1 MARSIWL
8 LSALFLA
15 GCTSASGDYPDEQ
28 AAAYRTPAMPRLV
41 VVSPTATGGE
51 VRAARDYAPLPKDAG
66 AFMKCAACHT
76 LTPGINGLGPS
87 LAGIYG
93 KPAAT
98 REGYRYSDEL
108 SHSGLVW
115 DAATL
120 DSFLAAPKERVPG
133 TKMLFRGL
141 SDPAERAQ
149 VIALIQRH

>member
-1 MARSIWL
+1 MARSLWI
-8 LSALFLA
+8 LSALVLA

-28 AAAYRTPAMPRLV
+28 AAGYRVPAMPRLV
-41 VVSPTATGGE
+41 VVSPTVTGGK
-51 VRAARDYAPLPKDAG
+51 VRAAPLPKDAG

-76 LTPGINGLGPS
+76 LTPGIDGLGPS
-87 LAGIYG
+87 LPGIYG

-108 SHSGLVW
+108 SQSGLVW

-120 DSFLAAPKERVPG
+120 DAFLAAPKQRVPG
-133 TKMLFRGL
+133 TKMPFRGL
-141 SDPAERAQ
+141 SDPADRAQ